1 MKNELFENIIGYK
14 DIKKTLERI
23 IDTLNNPKK
32 YQKLGSSIP
41 HGLLLYGPPG
51 LGKTTFAYEMLENM
65 KNRKS
70 YILRKTK
77 SDGDFL
83 KEMNLIFNEAKKNQP
98 STILLDDI
106 DKYSIDDN
114 TSNNEE
120 FVAVQS
126 LIDTIKKEDIF
137 IIATANNKFVLPRSL
152 LRSGR
157 FDIKIEITY
166 PSEKESFE
174 IIKHYLKNKKIEK
187 DINLKNISY
196 ILECSSCADLE
207 KVCNQAGIYAG
218 FKNKNKIGMSEL
230 LRASLELQYD
240 ANIEE
245 EPEDD
250 KYALQV
256 AYHEAGHA
264 LIGSL
269 LEKGSVSF
277 ITIAKTNSKIR
288 GITKYHNNDYYF
300 DDIKFM
306 KNRIITLLAGK
317 AALEIIYNTCDT
329 GCDSDISRAYTIA
342 HRFVNDYCMLN
353 FNSRIEFENN
363 ISEKVKQ
370 SKDEQ
375 INKLIT
381 DYYHKTKELLI
392 ENKSKLNALALALK
406 DKKILFQDEI
416 EKILK
421 EN

>member
-1 MKNELFENIIGYK
+1 
-14 DIKKTLERI
+14 
-23 IDTLNNPKK
+23 
-32 YQKLGSSIP
+32 
-41 HGLLLYGPPG
+41 
-51 LGKTTFAYEMLENM
+51 
-65 KNRKS
+65 
-70 YILRKTK
+70 
-77 SDGDFL
+77 
-83 KEMNLIFNEAKKNQP
+83 
-98 STILLDDI
+98 
-106 DKYSIDDN
+106 
-114 TSNNEE
+114 
-120 FVAVQS
+120 
-126 LIDTIKKEDIF
+126 
-137 IIATANNKFVLPRSL
+137 
-152 LRSGR
+152 
-157 FDIKIEITY
+157 
-166 PSEKESFE
+166 
-174 IIKHYLKNKKIEK
+174 
-187 DINLKNISY
+187 
-196 ILECSSCADLE
+196 
-207 KVCNQAGIYAG
+207 
-218 FKNKNKIGMSEL
+218 MSEL

-363 ISEKVKQ
+363 ISEKIKQ

-416 EKILK
+416 KKTLD